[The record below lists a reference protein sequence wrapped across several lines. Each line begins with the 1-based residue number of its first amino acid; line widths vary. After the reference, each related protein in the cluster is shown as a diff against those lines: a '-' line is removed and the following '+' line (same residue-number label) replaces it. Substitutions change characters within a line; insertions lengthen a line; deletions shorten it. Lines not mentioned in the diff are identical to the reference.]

1 MDRGSGLSSSSSD
14 FFFFLG
20 ALSVCRE
27 AFSKHTQECEQF
39 SLVCV
44 LSSSLGVYGKVLP
57 MGASIVKWT
66 KQVLRYTKAMVFL
79 VKGL

>member
-1 MDRGSGLSSSSSD
+1 MDRGSGLSSSRD
-14 FFFFLG
+14 FIFLLG

-44 LSSSLGVYGKVLP
+44 LSSSLGVYGKVLS
-57 MGASIVKWT
+57 MYLSFVCDIVT
-66 KQVLRYTKAMVFL
+66 LQTTV
-79 VKGL
+79 